1 MYYASCYF
9 HSIGPL
15 LALLLPCRVVR
26 IKKFTHCSLED
37 KPRGRMKS
45 LRLIL
50 LSIMIS
56 ATGLLPAQPVQA
68 AAIDN
73 GSFMSL
79 WSSYSHCQ
87 AGTDID
93 QLREDALT
101 LANAAN
107 RSLIQESFILPLP
120 SKLEELVSTPV
131 ARFAVDVKAMAA
143 ACSLRAGSAAMEAK
157 KLGVAKDLLQT
168 ILSYQPQ
175 SEYAYYA
182 LQAKAL
188 LSELD
193 TNVIEVT
200 LNLP

>member
-1 MYYASCYF
+1 MLV
-9 HSIGPL
+9 G
-15 LALLLPCRVVR
+15 
-26 IKKFTHCSLED
+26 
-37 KPRGRMKS
+37 
-45 LRLIL
+45 IL
-50 LSIMIS
+50 VSV
-56 ATGLLPAQPVQA
+56 AWFQTGQPVQA

-79 WSSYSHCQ
+79 WRSYSHCQ
-87 AGTDID
+87 ATTDID

-101 LANAAN
+101 LTNAAN
-107 RSLIQESFILPLP
+107 RSLTQEGFVLPLP
-120 SKLEELVSTPV
+120 GKLEQFVSTPA

-143 ACSLRAGSAAMEAK
+143 ACSLRAGSAAVVAGK
-157 KLGVAKDLLQT
+157 VDLAKDLLQT

-175 SEYAYYA
+175 SEYAYYT

-188 LSELD
+188 LSELE

>member
-1 MYYASCYF
+1 MKNLRIIVV
-9 HSIGPL
+9 SILVSVAG
-15 LALLLPCRVVR
+15 
-26 IKKFTHCSLED
+26 FQ
-37 KPRGRMKS
+37 
-45 LRLIL
+45 
-50 LSIMIS
+50 
-56 ATGLLPAQPVQA
+56 TGQTAQA

-87 AGTDID
+87 TTTDVN
-93 QLREDALT
+93 QLTEDALT
-101 LANAAN
+101 LTNAAN
-107 RSLIQESFILPLP
+107 HSGIQEQDSFVLPLP
-120 SKLEELVSTPV
+120 GKLEQFVPTPA

-143 ACSLRAGSAAMEAK
+143 ACSLRAGSAAVEAG
-157 KLGVAKDLLQT
+157 KLDIAKDLLQT
-168 ILSYQPQ
+168 VLSYQPQ

-188 LSELD
+188 LSEIE

>member
-1 MYYASCYF
+1 
-9 HSIGPL
+9 
-15 LALLLPCRVVR
+15 
-26 IKKFTHCSLED
+26 
-37 KPRGRMKS
+37 MKNI
-45 LRLIL
+45 RLIL
-50 LSIMIS
+50 VSILVS
-56 ATGLLPAQPVQA
+56 VAEFQTGQPVQA

-87 AGTDID
+87 ATTDID

-101 LANAAN
+101 LTNAAN
-107 RSLIQESFILPLP
+107 RSLTQEGFVLHLPG
-120 SKLEELVSTPV
+120 KLEQLVSPPA

-143 ACSLRAGSAAMEAK
+143 ACSLRAGSAAIAAG
-157 KLGVAKDLLQT
+157 KLDVAKDLLQNV
-168 ILSYQPQ
+168 LSYQPQ
-175 SEYAYYA
+175 SEYAYYT

-188 LSELD
+188 LSELE

>member
-1 MYYASCYF
+1 MCATLRQD
-9 HSIGPL
+9 G
-15 LALLLPCRVVR
+15 
-26 IKKFTHCSLED
+26 
-37 KPRGRMKS
+37 PRGNMRNFP
-45 LRLIL
+45 LIL
-50 LSIMIS
+50 VSILIS
-56 ATGLLPAQPVQA
+56 VAGLQTGQLVHAAT
-68 AAIDN
+68 IDN

-87 AGTDID
+87 ATTDID

-101 LANAAN
+101 LTNAAN
-107 RSLIQESFILPLP
+107 RSLTQESFVLPLP
-120 SKLEELVSTPV
+120 GKLEQFVSTPA

-143 ACSLRAGSAAMEAK
+143 ACSLRAGSAAVEAR
-157 KLGVAKDLLQT
+157 KLDIAKDLLQT

-188 LSELD
+188 LSELE
-193 TNVIEVT
+193 TKVFEVT